1 MKMCNTIC
9 IEEGALIMKILFTEQ
24 LIKTAANS
32 ERGIEYNAATSK
44 YNIKEVIVTLNNQI
58 IKWSD
63 LYYYTSF

>member
-1 MKMCNTIC
+1 MKMCDTIC

-44 YNIKEVIVTLNNQI
+44 YNIKVIVTLNNQI

>member
-9 IEEGALIMKILFTEQ
+9 VEEGALIMKKLFTEQ

-44 YNIKEVIVTLNNQI
+44 YNIKVIVTLNNQI